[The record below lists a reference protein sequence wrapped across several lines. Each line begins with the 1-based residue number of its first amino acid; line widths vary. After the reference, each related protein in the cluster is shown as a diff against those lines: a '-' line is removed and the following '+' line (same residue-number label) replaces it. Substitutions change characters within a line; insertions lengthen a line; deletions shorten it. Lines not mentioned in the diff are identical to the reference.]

1 MQDHQHTIGEVYN
14 LADTLNSKAPKKHEH
29 EEYAPKNHRHDTY
42 APTNHKHKGYA
53 TEDHRHDGYAAA
65 EHTHSEFEDVAKKQ
79 HTHEEYAAADHTHSD
94 LKQAISE
101 KAPIKHKH
109 SEYAAKDHK
118 HEEYAA
124 KEHAHE
130 SYAPANHNHNG
141 YAAEQHTHPE
151 LQEAI
156 AQVGRSQQCCFV
168 LKEDSQMDIDS
179 FEVGK
184 AHQVICTNTE
194 KIVRIYDYF
203 KSAKPIRYNT
213 QNIVIAPRKTFAAT
227 ICRGKDVSYVL
238 FNGVIV

>member
-1 MQDHQHTIGEVYN
+1 MNNHQHTIGEVYN
-14 LADTLNSKAPKKHEH
+14 LADTLNSKAHKKHEH
-29 EEYAPKNHRHDTY
+29 EEYAPKNHQHD
-42 APTNHKHKGYA
+42 A
-53 TEDHRHDGYAAA
+53 
-65 EHTHSEFEDVAKKQ
+65 
-79 HTHEEYAAADHTHSD
+79 
-94 LKQAISE
+94 
-101 KAPIKHKH
+101 
-109 SEYAAKDHK
+109 
-118 HEEYAA
+118 
-124 KEHAHE
+124 
-130 SYAPANHNHNG
+130 YAPANHKHNG

-168 LKEDSQMDIDS
+168 LREDSQMDIDS

-184 AHQVICTNTE
+184 AHQVICTNTD

-213 QNIVIAPRKTFAAT
+213 QNIVIAQGKTFAAT